1 MFTFVLPLLS
11 HRCVYAPLRFSYRK
25 NLVVVGVEKKSW
37 FGLKIAYLPPK
48 WMAVSPGLLTKT
60 FSFVAMKAAG
70 NIPRCP

>member
-1 MFTFVLPLLS
+1 M
-11 HRCVYAPLRFSYRK
+11 LRLGFSTERTWLW
-25 NLVVVGVEKKSW
+25 LVWKKKSW